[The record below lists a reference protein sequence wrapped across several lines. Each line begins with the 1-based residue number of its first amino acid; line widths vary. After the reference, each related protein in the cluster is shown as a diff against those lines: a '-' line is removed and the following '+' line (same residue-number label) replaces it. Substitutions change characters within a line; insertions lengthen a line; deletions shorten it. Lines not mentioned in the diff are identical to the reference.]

1 MNPGHESLAMFWTYK
16 IESVFHDDDIILFTC
31 FHEDEDDE
39 DNKDDNNEDETNDD
53 EDEHNE
59 ENDDDDDDDDDV
71 DVDVC
76 AFKCAFQ
83 WIISPSRDENKKAVW
98 RNSTRH
104 IEPTFAAK
112 QNSCRTFGEQIF
124 TQHLAL
130 NLGVSTFAPLPS
142 TQPLQADRVG
152 FQTFPI
158 VDIGRWRIQDSPKFQ
173 LRIFNA
179 KKTSMSFSRFF
190 LWRYWHPRAFQPI
203 PGKCRNS
210 VPFLWMATG
219 KRWF

>member
-1 MNPGHESLAMFWTYK
+1 MMMISSSSLV
-16 IESVFHDDDIILFTC
+16 SC

-39 DNKDDNNEDETNDD
+39 DNKDDNNEDENNDD

-104 IEPTFAAK
+104 IEPTFCGEK
-112 QNSCRTFGEQIF
+112 NRWGKFGEQIF
-124 TQHLAL
+124 TQHL
-130 NLGVSTFAPLPS
+130 TKPWTPPAPLPS
-142 TQPLQADRVG
+142 SSSPIRPVG
-152 FQTFPI
+152 PNLSD
-158 VDIGRWRIQDSPKFQ
+158 VDIFGTDPGLTEVSVANFQRQKLRW
-173 LRIFNA
+173 N
-179 KKTSMSFSRFF
+179 SR
-190 LWRYWHPRAFQPI
+190 
-203 PGKCRNS
+203 
-210 VPFLWMATG
+210 
-219 KRWF
+219 